1 LANYLG
7 WMRLFETSEV
17 STANWLKLAL
27 GR

>member
-1 LANYLG
+1 LG